1 MLLHGRHERCVAV
14 IAWVVGVVGCGVPSA
29 RLSCHHVGRLW
40 VVGCGSVPY
49 VPCMPSVPSV
59 RLCLRACG
67 GADGGRTPDFA
78 FRFRELEQQIAAEIA
93 IEIYLGI

>member
-14 IAWVVGVVGCGVPSA
+14 IACVGCGRCGVWGAFSQVVMSSCGSVVGCG
-29 RLSCHHVGRLW
+29 LW
-40 VVGCGSVPY
+40 VCAVCA
-49 VPCMPSVPSV
+49 MPSVPSV
-59 RLCLRACG
+59 RLRLRACG